1 MSFGS
6 GKFFLHIPELTGG
19 LKYHPFNK
27 VYSVYLL
34 RYSVLNL
41 KSCIDLKEIELFAA
55 LVVEKFHS
63 SGASVACGAGKILRG
78 PEHFFLY
85 FLLDVWSGS
94 FFNDFLIASLNGAVP
109 FSYCYNFPVF
119 VSEYL
124 HLDMPSSFYIFFYKC
139 SAVSEV
145 RSGKMTN
152 SVKAVSEFF
161 GAAAYSHADAASS
174 GSAFQY
180 YRIAYPVGGLDRFF
194 AAFDKRSSLKKWNTG
209 FKSQLSCGMLKT
221 KELYMLAF
229 RPDKNNTVVLA
240 SFREIRILAQK
251 SVAGVYGLSARVK
264 SGLDYFIKIQI
275 TVLRRAVAYQNSFIG
290 VFHMK

>member
-1 MSFGS
+1 MAFGRR
-6 GKFFLHIPELTGG
+6 KFFLHISEFSGG

-41 KSCIDLKEIELFAA
+41 KPCINFKKIEVFTA
-55 LVVEKFHS
+55 LVVEKFYG
-63 SGASVACGAGKILRG
+63 SGASVAGGAGKSLRG
-78 PEHFFLY
+78 SEHFFLY

-124 HLDMPSSFYIFFYKC
+124 HLDVSCFLYIFFNKC

-145 RSGKMTN
+145 RSGKMAN
-152 SVKAVSEFF
+152 GVKAVSEIF
-161 GAAAYSHADAASS
+161 GAAAYSHADAAAS
-174 GSAFQY
+174 GGALQY

-194 AAFDKRSSLKKWNTG
+194 TAFDKRSSLKKWNTG
-209 FKSQLSCGMLKT
+209 FKSQLPCGMLKT

-240 SFREIRILAQK
+240 GFREIRI
-251 SVAGVYGLSARVK
+251 
-264 SGLDYFIKIQI
+264 F
-275 TVLRRAVAYQNSFIG
+275 T
-290 VFHMK
+290 